1 MIFFCP
7 ESTYL
12 FYRLEE
18 QKREEA
24 IKELEEVKKARQLAM
39 EALDMNVKEEL
50 LKVIIHNRRQYLRP
64 PL

>member
-1 MIFFCP
+1 MELERP
-7 ESTYL
+7 SS
-12 FYRLEE
+12 RLEE

-24 IKELEEVKKARQLAM
+24 IKELEEVKKARHLAM

-64 PL
+64 PF